1 MRLRLLLPAVLLGL
15 VAGCDSMLQ
24 TEPGDQLPSES
35 AIVDG
40 PTAHSALIGAYDA
53 LQDLSYYGNDFVVLG
68 DLSADNADHVGT
80 YQFLGDVDRNQIRPD
95 NSAITGVWQ
104 AIYAAIAR
112 DNAIIQKVPD
122 LANVDET
129 ERNEILGEAYFLR
142 ALSYHDLV
150 KLWGD
155 VPMPLQPAASP
166 EEAAAY
172 TRTPSAQVYD
182 QILSDLDQAGSL
194 ITEETQTRQASLGA
208 VRALRARV
216 DLYRQDWAGAVANA
230 DSVYAMGYTL
240 APSYAS
246 LFTAEGTDT
255 PEDIF
260 RISFTAVEYN
270 EVGYYYLWDGRN
282 EVDPTEDLFDAYE
295 AGDARRAWSVRED
308 DGYFEGTKFPTTV
321 GSEDLHVIRLAEVIL
336 IKAEALAQLGQT
348 TQLEDAVDEYNKLRV
363 RAGLEPHVFGVD
375 VTNKS
380 QVLAAIAQE
389 RRVELAFEGD
399 RWPDL
404 VRTGNAVSVLGIP
417 PERAYQTLY
426 PIPARELTVAP
437 GLTQNPG
444 YPGS

>member
-1 MRLRLLLPAVLLGL
+1 
-15 VAGCDSMLQ
+15 
-24 TEPGDQLPSES
+24 
-35 AIVDG
+35 
-40 PTAHSALIGAYDA
+40 
-53 LQDLSYYGNDFVVLG
+53 
-68 DLSADNADHVGT
+68 
-80 YQFLGDVDRNQIRPD
+80 
-95 NSAITGVWQ
+95 
-104 AIYAAIAR
+104 
-112 DNAIIQKVPD
+112 
-122 LANVDET
+122 
-129 ERNEILGEAYFLR
+129 
-142 ALSYHDLV
+142 
-150 KLWGD
+150 
-155 VPMPLQPAASP
+155 
-166 EEAAAY
+166 
-172 TRTPSAQVYD
+172 
-182 QILSDLDQAGSL
+182 
-194 ITEETQTRQASLGA
+194 
-208 VRALRARV
+208 V
-216 DLYRQDWAGAVANA
+216 DLYRQEWAGAIANA

>member
-1 MRLRLLLPAVLLGL
+1 MRLRLLLPALLLGL
-15 VAGCDSMLQ
+15 AAGCDSVLQ
-24 TEPGDQLPSES
+24 TEPSDQLPSET

-68 DLSADNADHVGT
+68 DLSADNAEHVGT
-80 YQFLGDVDRNQIRPD
+80 FQYLGEIDRNQIRAD
-95 NSAITGVWQ
+95 NSAVAGVWQ

-112 DNAIIQKVPD
+112 ENAIIQKVPT
-122 LANVDET
+122 LTNVDEE
-129 ERNEILGEAYFLR
+129 ERNEIVGEAYFLR

-150 KLWGD
+150 KYWGD
-155 VPMPLQPAASP
+155 VPMPLVPAASP

-172 TRTPSAQVYD
+172 TRTPAAQVYI

-194 ITEETQTRQASLGA
+194 ITEESQTRQASLGA

-216 DLYRQDWAGAVANA
+216 DLYMGDWAGAAANA

-260 RISFTAVEYN
+260 RISFTAVDYN

-282 EVDPTEDLFDAYE
+282 EVDPTADLAGAYE
-295 AGDARRAWSVRED
+295 AGDARFAWSLRED

-321 GSEDLHVIRLAEVIL
+321 GSEDLHVIRLGEVIL
-336 IKAEALAQLGQT
+336 IKAEALARQNDLDG
-348 TQLEDAVDEYNKLRV
+348 AVDEYNKLRE
-363 RAGLEPHVFGVD
+363 RAGLADHILGTD
-375 VTNKS
+375 VTT
-380 QVLAAIAQE
+380 QDDVLQAIWHE
-389 RRVELAFEGD
+389 RRVELAMEGD

-404 VRTGNAVSVLGIP
+404 VRTGQAVSVLGLP
-417 PERAYQTLY
+417 PEREYQTLY
-426 PIPARELTVAP
+426 PVPAREITVAP

-444 YPGS
+444 Y

>member
-1 MRLRLLLPAVLLGL
+1 MRLRFLLPVALLGL
-15 VAGCDSMLQ
+15 VAGCDSVLQ
-24 TEPGDQLPSES
+24 TEPVDQLPSES
-35 AIVDG
+35 AITDG

-53 LQDLSYYGNDFVVLG
+53 LQDLAYYGNDFVVLG
-68 DLSADNADHVGT
+68 DLSADNAEHVGT
-80 YQFLGDVDRNQIRPD
+80 YQFLGDVDRNQIRAD

-104 AIYAAIAR
+104 AIYSAISR
-112 DNAIIQKVPD
+112 DNAIIAKVPGI
-122 LANVDET
+122 AEMDET

-142 ALSYHDLV
+142 ALSFHDLV

-172 TRTPSAQVYD
+172 TRTPAAQVYD
-182 QILSDLDQAGSL
+182 QILSDLNQAGSL

-216 DLYRQDWAGAVANA
+216 DLYLQNWQGAIDNA
-230 DSVYAMGYTL
+230 DSVYEMGYTL
-240 APSYAS
+240 APSFAS
-246 LFTAEGTDT
+246 LFTPEGTDT

-282 EVDPTEDLFDAYE
+282 EVDPTEDVYDAFE
-295 AGDARRAWSVRED
+295 DGDARRDWSIRED

-321 GSEDLHVIRLAEVIL
+321 GAEDLHVIRLGEVIL
-336 IKAEALAQLGQT
+336 IKAEALAHQGEPEL
-348 TQLEDAVDEYNKLRV
+348 AVDEYNKLRV
-363 RAGLEPHVFGVD
+363 RAGLAPHEYGVD
-375 VTNKS
+375 VHN
-380 QVLAAIAQE
+380 QDEVLAAIAHE

-404 VRTGNAVSVLGIP
+404 VRTGQAVSVLGLP

-426 PIPARELTVAP
+426 PIPAREITVAP

-444 YPGS
+444 Y